1 MLDQLSNKQQSQYRL
16 NFVKNNS
23 KDLYFVQVCKQ
34 GKAKY
39 CTKFI
44 KLM

>member
-1 MLDQLSNKQQSQYRL
+1 MLDQLSNKQSLYKL